1 MYISYNQQGYPS
13 QSVNRNGEGGGMD
26 TEVAVRVRR
35 QWNWNRDNIKFG
47 GIRRVDME
55 VEAM

>member
-1 MYISYNQQGYPS
+1 MA
-13 QSVNRNGEGGGMD
+13 RGGGMD

-55 VEAM
+55 VEAMWLRLWQNVYGEVTTIE